1 MINHVFIEGRIV
13 DKPEVKSFKKGD
25 KTAYVTN
32 FRIANSL
39 GKEKDMVHFFDVIL
53 FNAVGDKL
61 VKGQNVA
68 IDGRLEQNR
77 YEKDGE
83 KVSRVKIVADR
94 IVFGNVPS
102 GEGNE

>member
-13 DKPEVKSFKKGD
+13 DKPEVKSFKRGG

-32 FRIANSL
+32 FRIANQIGSD
-39 GKEKDMVHFFDVIL
+39 KENVHFFDVTI
-53 FNAVGDKL
+53 FNSVGEKL
-61 VKGQNVA
+61 VKGQDVA

-83 KVSRVKIVADR
+83 KVSRVKIIAEQ
-94 IVFGNVPS
+94 IVFGSVPL
-102 GEGNE
+102 EK